1 MINYYIFVTN
11 THTMNRLKAIFVTF
25 SAIFFTQLAFA
36 QGSLNA
42 LSFDGTTKVVSPIVN
57 HNIKTNDFTF
67 EAWVKPSTAT
77 GVQAIIANGT
87 ASPAIYTR
95 TGSQLNGGK
104 IGIFWHGTWYNT
116 AFNAVV
122 GKWQH
127 IAVVRSNGI
136 ITIYVNGTADVN
148 TFADATRMSN
158 AKITL
163 GYSGTGNE
171 FLNGS
176 IDEVRVWSE
185 ARTLDQIRTNM
196 CSRIE
201 SPGATLQ
208 SYWRFDESA
217 GTTNKD
223 HSNYSLNLTAV
234 SESQRIV
241 SGAPIG
247 DTSAY
252 RYNTSQT
259 KSISVNSSQGSFDL
273 QTIGTTAGVF
283 VYRVDTLPNSIGN
296 LQGIGPNRTY
306 FGVFTVGATANTN
319 GVSYNYNAFP
329 EAAAE
334 RSTLKL
340 YERATNEVT
349 SWTVGNSTNDTVRN
363 VFINLGSYETKEFFL
378 AGFNNTITPPP
389 TCLAPNKLI
398 ADNIKEFSARL
409 NWTAGNSGN
418 YELEYGLQGFIP
430 GSGTRIS
437 VNQKPYLLNGLQSN
451 TTYDVYLRSV
461 CDSLSKSD
469 SIMTSFTT
477 KIDYSAVGAGNAGN
491 FANTKGFCEVP
502 ALLLNANTLSMM
514 AWVNPTAISS
524 GTSGIVFCNDSSTQ
538 AGLVLK
544 SGNEIAYR
552 WNGDSA
558 AAKFS
563 SKLFVKAGQWTHI
576 ALIVSPDS
584 AILCLNGNCVTNR
597 ISHTYEGFDGPTRFG
612 SISKEQSDFEGQL
625 DELTMWSNALT
636 VNEVRNSMC
645 QKMKSYPAELIGY
658 WNFDHLPGST
668 QLIERSGNSLNANL
682 FGLDSSRFFVES
694 AAPIGDT
701 SVYSYSLKNSLS
713 IKNTNAKGDFFA
725 VENIEGN
732 TSGLHVYRIEGQMN
746 YDQKLIK
753 IPGNETYYGVFAT
766 EPDDMTYDVRYGY
779 IDNFAASTD
788 EFFTLYSRAT
798 PIAKIWSIQDK
809 TLLDT
814 GVNEI
819 LLQNNTSNKQYAAGL
834 RIDTNGCNAP
844 TALTLLNR
852 NIFAAKIGW
861 TTGGANHWNL
871 EYGNKGFVLGQGT
884 KLNYYDK
891 DTISFGSLDGKSIYE
906 IYVQDTC
913 LGGGASVWNGP
924 LEFSAVLCEAPENAI
939 TTRIDS
945 NIVSITWDGNGFGRW
960 RFEYGPAG
968 FAIGT
973 GNVIEVTEL
982 PLLLDKLDRFGN
994 FDFYISTYCVD
1005 GSLSD
1010 VSRAYSFSIDKLPI
1024 ACLAPETFTFTK
1036 SAGIPNQGELN
1047 WATGPFRKW
1056 TVEIG
1061 VQGFVKGTG
1070 NERIVTAL
1078 PMILSGLSAS
1088 VTYDA
1093 YVASFCD
1100 DSTLSVY
1107 AGPIT
1112 FSLDSGIILNP
1123 NPPTN
1128 IRQHSNGGLQVFPNP
1143 VTDNSLV
1150 VKASLQQA
1158 TKVKIQLVDVQGRT
1172 VLVEEHT
1179 NTADYKHKLDVSKL
1193 DKGLYIVK
1201 LSTDKEQYVQK
1212 VMIQ

>member
-1 MINYYIFVTN
+1 
-11 THTMNRLKAIFVTF
+11 MNRLKTVFITL
-25 SAIFFTQLAFA
+25 SAIFFTQFTFA

-42 LSFDGTTKVVSPIVN
+42 LSFDGASKVVSPLVN
-57 HNIKTNDFTF
+57 HNIKSNDFTF

-148 TFADATRMSN
+148 SFADATRMTN
-158 AKITL
+158 AKMTL

-171 FLNGS
+171 YLNGS

-185 ARTLDQIRTNM
+185 ARTVDQIRTNM

-201 SPGATLQ
+201 APGTALQ
-208 SYWRFDESA
+208 SYWRFDESS

-223 HSNYSLNLTAV
+223 YSNYNLNLTAV
-234 SESQRIV
+234 NESQRIV

-259 KSISVNSSQGSFDL
+259 KSIIVNSNQGNFTL
-273 QTIGTTAGVF
+273 QTVGTTTGVF

-319 GVSYNYNAFP
+319 GLSFNYNAFP
-329 EAAAE
+329 AAAAE
-334 RSTLKL
+334 HATLKL

-349 SWTVGNSTNDTVRN
+349 SWAVGNSTNDTVRN
-363 VFINLGSYETKEFFL
+363 VFINLGSYETKEFFM
-378 AGFNNTITPPP
+378 AGFNNTVTPPP
-389 TCLAPNKLI
+389 ACLAPSNLT
-398 ADNIKEFSARL
+398 ADNVKEFSARL

-418 YELEYGLQGFIP
+418 YELEYGPQGFTP
-430 GSGTRIS
+430 GSGTVIS
-437 VNQKPYLLNGLQSN
+437 ISQKPYLLDGLQPN
-451 TTYDVYLRSV
+451 TTYDVYLKSV
-461 CDSLSKSD
+461 CDSLSKSEA
-469 SIMTSFTT
+469 ITSTFTT
-477 KIDYSAVGAGNAGN
+477 KVDFSAVGAGNAGA
-491 FANTKGFCEVP
+491 FATTKGFCVLP
-502 ALLLNANTLSMM
+502 SLQLNTNTLSIM
-514 AWVNPTAISS
+514 AWVNPASVAS
-524 GTSGIVFCNDSSTQ
+524 GTAGIVVCNDSSTQ

-544 SGNEIAYR
+544 AGNEIAYK

-563 SKLFVKAGQWTHI
+563 SKLIAKAGQWSHI

-584 AILCLNGNCVTNR
+584 AMVCLNGNCVTNR
-597 ISHTYEGFDGPTRFG
+597 INHTYEGFEAPTRFG
-612 SISKEQSDFEGQL
+612 SISREQSDYEGQL
-625 DELTMWSNALT
+625 DEVSMWSNALT

-645 QKMKSYPAELIGY
+645 QKMKTYPAELIGY

-668 QLIERSGNSLNANL
+668 QLIERSGNSFNARL
-682 FGLDSSRFFVES
+682 SGLDSSKFFVES
-694 AAPIGDT
+694 AAPIGDS
-701 SVYSYSLKNSLS
+701 SVNNYSLKGTLS
-713 IKNTNAKGDFFA
+713 IKNTNARGDFFA
-725 VENIEGN
+725 VENIKGN
-732 TSGLHVYRIEGQMN
+732 TSGLHVYRVVGQLN

-766 EPDDMTYDVRYGY
+766 EPDDLVYDVRYGY
-779 IDNFAASTD
+779 VDNFAAATD

-798 PIAKIWSIQDK
+798 PIAKVWSLHDK
-809 TLLDT
+809 TLADT

-819 LLQNNTSNKQYAAGL
+819 VLQNNTLNKQYSAGL

-852 NIFAAKIGW
+852 TIYAAKIGW

-871 EYGNKGFVLGQGT
+871 EYGNQGFVLGQGT

-891 DTISFGSLDGKSIYE
+891 DTISFGSLDGKSVYE

-913 LGGGASVWNGP
+913 VGGGASVWNGP
-924 LEFSAVLCEAPENAI
+924 LEFSAVLCEAPVNI
-939 TTRIDS
+939 KTTRVDS
-945 NIVSITWDGNGFGRW
+945 NAVLVNWDDNGFGRW
-960 RFEYGPAG
+960 KFEYGPAG
-968 FAIGT
+968 FAPGT
-973 GNVIEVTEL
+973 GNTLEVTQL
-982 PLLLDKLDRFGN
+982 PLLLDKLDRYGN

-1005 GSLSD
+1005 GSLSEI
-1010 VSRAYSFSIDKLPI
+1010 SRAYTFNIDKLPI
-1024 ACLAPETFTFTK
+1024 ACLPPSSFTFVK
-1036 SAGIPNQGELN
+1036 SAGVPDQGELS
-1047 WATGPFRKW
+1047 WTAGPFRKW
-1056 TVEIG
+1056 KVEIG

-1070 NERIVTAL
+1070 NERIVTSL
-1078 PMILSGLSAS
+1078 PMILSGLNAS

-1093 YVASFCD
+1093 YAASFCD

-1112 FSLDSGIILNP
+1112 FSLDSGIIVNP
-1123 NPPTN
+1123 GPPTTG
-1128 IRQHSNGGLQVFPNP
+1128 IRSKNNEALQVFPNP

-1158 TKVKIQLVDVQGRT
+1158 AKVRVELIDVQGRV

-1179 NTADYKHKLDVSKL
+1179 NTADYNQKMDVSKL
-1193 DKGLYIVK
+1193 DKGLYVLK
-1201 LSTDKEQYVQK
+1201 LSTAKEQYLQK